1 MNIMNNKAQNNR
13 ATKATDDSKHEFHLK
28 MQFFRSELR
37 SAALRGDILEFSRL
51 MKQNKNLS
59 NCLQETVNPW

>member
-1 MNIMNNKAQNNR
+1 MNIMNNKTQTTR
-13 ATKATDDSKHEFHLK
+13 ATNDSKHEFHLR